1 MSKAGVSSSSSI
13 KVLIVGA
20 GPTGLGAGYRL
31 SQLGRT
37 DYLLCEA
44 SDTIGGLARSYT
56 DDNGFTWDVGGHV
69 LFSHYEEY
77 DRIFE
82 ELMQGE
88 YTLNERESWVRMM
101 DTWVPYPFQNNL
113 RYLPEADAKACI
125 DGLID
130 AQTNSAGAAG
140 ATNFGEFI
148 DNVFGDGIAECFMRP
163 YNFKVWAYEPEK
175 LNKIWI
181 GERVAVIDWKRAKR
195 NVEEQLDDFGWGPNN
210 RFKYPLGGT
219 GDFYKRFEPVLGDNL
234 SLNTKLIS
242 VDAENKIAVFEQDG
256 SRIERQYEQLVST
269 MPLDKLVCDVIVGAP
284 EDIREAASR
293 LVHSGGYM
301 VGVGI
306 KRPCPST
313 KSWMY
318 FPESN
323 CPFYRVTYLS
333 NYSPNMTPD
342 KDTHYSLLCETSFSP
357 DKPEDENTILER
369 TISGLENAGLL
380 EPGEREDIVSTWVM
394 KVGYSYPTPSVER
407 DEILAKVIPWLEDR
421 GIYSRGRFGMWKY
434 EVSNTDHS
442 VMQGIEVVDRILEGK
457 EEQTIGIVYSVT
469 EDGRTAANH
478 ERSALAGSGEKRVA
492 QQIESKNVAD
502 VGDIKEATLSE
513 EELGVTD
520 RS

>member
-1 MSKAGVSSSSSI
+1 VPPLLSNNKTPI
-13 KVLIVGA
+13 PILIVGA

-31 SQLGRT
+31 SQLGNS

-69 LFSHYEEY
+69 IFSHYAEY

-101 DTWVPYPFQNNL
+101 GTWVPYPFQNNL
-113 RYLPEADAKACI
+113 RYLPEADAKACV
-125 DGLID
+125 DGLVE
-130 AQTNSAGAAG
+130 AQTNSSGAAG
-140 ATNFGEFI
+140 ASNFGEFI
-148 DNVFGDGIAECFMRP
+148 DNVFGEGIAACFMRP
-163 YNFKVWAYEPEK
+163 YNFKVWAYTPEK
-175 LNKIWI
+175 LNKVWI
-181 GERVAVIDWKRAKR
+181 GERVAVIDWQRAKR
-195 NVEEQLDDFGWGPNN
+195 NVEEGIDDFGWGPNN

-219 GDFYKRFEPVLGDNL
+219 GDFYKRFEPVVRDNL
-234 SLNTKLIS
+234 RLNTRLVSI
-242 VDAENKIAVFEQDG
+242 DAERKLAVFEKDG
-256 SRIERQYEQLVST
+256 ERTETRYESLIST
-269 MPLDKLVCDVIVGAP
+269 MPLDRLVCDIIDDAPANIRGA
-284 EDIREAASR
+284 AAR

-301 VGVGI
+301 IGIGI

-318 FPESN
+318 FPEAN

-342 KDTHYSLLCETSFSP
+342 AKTHYSLLCETSFSP
-357 DKPEDENTILER
+357 DKPEDDETILER
-369 TISGLENAGLL
+369 TIAGLENAGLL
-380 EPGEREDIVSTWVM
+380 EEGERDDIVSTWVM

-442 VMQGIEVVDRILEGK
+442 IMQGIEAVDRILEGK

-478 ERSALAGSGEKRVA
+478 ERPSVAGSGEKRIGS
-492 QQIESKNVAD
+492 QIETKDVTA
-502 VGDIKEATLSE
+502 VGDIREATISE

-520 RS
+520 R